1 VLTSTIPFLLFL
13 KLDVDSSPQRIRQD
27 CKDHPHEQSKETE
40 TTLPEIH
47 SVHIAKD
54 QLEGTEEKVENA
66 QKDSREYAEIQA
78 HRL

>member
-27 CKDHPHEQSKETE
+27 CKDHPHEQSKETK

-47 SVHIAKD
+47 SVHIAKY